1 METVFLSQCMPSPC
15 LPSWHLSQEKR
26 SRSLMVSRMGWG
38 GSRGR
43 LGHWGELGPGSVPLL
58 PVPLLPPTP
67 PRRRPGGG
75 RVSFF
80 SLSPTPRTRSSSSSP
95 FPPAL
100 GSSCPVLQGT
110 EASQPGHS
118 ALPIPATP
126 PTQARPASTPASA
139 SSSWGSHSTPPLAS
153 VTPPPSCRCPQDPPG
168 LRIGPLI
175 PEQDYERLEDCDPE
189 GSQDSPL
196 QGEEQ
201 QPLLHVP
208 EGLRGS
214 WHHIQN
220 LDSFFTKISFVLV
233 FRGSTEGVGPLGG
246 EGLWEGRVLKK
257 SPLHCASGVFN
268 TTATSIATASEV
280 ALPASCWRMS
290 SSWGEKLTLA
300 PSIIFCFLHN
310 ACCSQPSPGLP
321 PAGPGSAVQF
331 IFIVGF
337 TTFLLRCVDYNV
349 LFANQPN
356 NRTRPGPFHSK
367 VSLSDAILSSAQCA
381 ERIHASPLLVFLLV
395 LAAGFWL
402 FQLLRSVCNLFSY
415 WDIQVF
421 YREALHI
428 PQEELSSVPWAEVQ
442 SRLLELQRSGGLC
455 VQPRPL
461 TELDVHH
468 RILRYTN
475 YQVALANKGLLPA
488 RCPLPWGGSAAFLSR
503 GLAFNID
510 LLLFRGPFSLFR
522 GGWELPDAYKRSD
535 QRGALASRL
544 GRTVLLLAAVN
555 LALSPL
561 VLAWQVLHAFY
572 SHVELLRREPG
583 AFGARR
589 WSRLARLQLRHFN
602 ELPHELHARLARAY
616 RPAMAFLRAAE
627 PPAPLRALL
636 ARQLVFFSGALFAA
650 LLVLT
655 IYDEDV
661 LAVEHV
667 LTTMTALG
675 VTATVARSFIP
686 EEQCQGRPPQLQLQA
701 ALAHMHY
708 LPEDPSAGGRASAY
722 GQMAQLLQYRAVSL
736 LEELLS
742 PLLTPLFLLFWFRP
756 RALEIIDFFHHFTV
770 DVAGVGDICSF
781 ALMDVKRHG
790 HPQWLSEGQTEA
802 SLSQRAE
809 DGKTELSLMRFSL
822 AHPQWRPPGHSS
834 KFLGHLR
841 GRVQQ
846 DAAAWSATSTRS
858 PPTPGV
864 LSNCTSPL
872 PEAFLANLLGNP
884 FLPPRDL
891 SPTAPCPAAATA
903 SLLASISRIA
913 QDPSC
918 VSPGGTGSQKVAQ
931 LPELASA
938 EMSLHAIYLHQA
950 PVLPPVPDSSG
961 EPRGS
966 GICSIEGFKRPQTP

>member
-1 METVFLSQCMPSPC
+1 
-15 LPSWHLSQEKR
+15 
-26 SRSLMVSRMGWG
+26 MVSRMGWG

-43 LGHWGELGPGSVPLL
+43 LGRWGDLGPRSVPLL
-58 PVPLLPPTP
+58 PMPLLPPP
-67 PRRRPGGG
+67 PSCRGPQGG
-75 RVSFF
+75 RMPIF
-80 SLSPTPRTRSSSSSP
+80 SLSHAPHTRSSPSSFSP
-95 FPPAL
+95 SAPGPPCA
-100 GSSCPVLQGT
+100 VLQGT
-110 EASQPGHS
+110 GASQPRHS
-118 ALPIPATP
+118 ALPTPATP
-126 PTQARPASTPASA
+126 PAQAQPAMKPTPATP
-139 SSSWGSHSTPPLAS
+139 SWGSHSTPSLAL
-153 VTPPPSCRCPQDPPG
+153 VTAPPSRRCPQDHPG

-189 GSQDSPL
+189 GPQDSPL
-196 QGEEQ
+196 HGEEQ
-201 QPLLHVP
+201 QPLLHVS

-220 LDSFFTKISFVLV
+220 LDSFFTKIYSYHQRNGFLCILLEDV
-233 FRGSTEGVGPLGG
+233 FQLG
-246 EGLWEGRVLKK
+246 
-257 SPLHCASGVFN
+257 
-268 TTATSIATASEV
+268 
-280 ALPASCWRMS
+280 
-290 SSWGEKLTLA
+290 
-300 PSIIFCFLHN
+300 
-310 ACCSQPSPGLP
+310 
-321 PAGPGSAVQF
+321 QF
-331 IFIVGF
+331 IFIVTF
-337 TTFLLRCVDYNV
+337 TTFLLRCVDYNI
-349 LFANQPN
+349 LFANQPSN
-356 NRTRPGPFHSK
+356 HTRAHSK
-367 VSLSDAILSSAQCA
+367 VTLSDAILPSAQCA
-381 ERIHASPLLVFLLV
+381 ERIHSSPLLLFLLV

-428 PQEELSSVPWAEVQ
+428 PPEELSSVPWAEVQ
-442 SRLLELQRSGGLC
+442 SRLLALQRSGGLC

-503 GLAFNID
+503 GLALNVD

-535 QRGALASRL
+535 QRSALAARW

-602 ELPHELHARLARAY
+602 ELPHELRARLARAY
-616 RPAMAFLRAAE
+616 SPAAAFLRAAAA
-627 PPAPLRALL
+627 PAPLRALL
-636 ARQLVFFSGALFAA
+636 ARQLVFFAGALFAA

-655 IYDEDV
+655 VYDEDV

-667 LTTMTALG
+667 LTAMTALG

-686 EEQCQGRPPQLQLQA
+686 EEQCQGRSPQLLLQA

-708 LPEDPSAGGRASAY
+708 LPEEPGAGGRASAY
-722 GQMAQLLQYRAVSL
+722 RQMAQLLQYRAVSL

-742 PLLTPLFLLFWFRP
+742 PLFTPLFLLFWFRP

-846 DAAAWSATSTRS
+846 DAAAWGTSSARS
-858 PPTPGV
+858 PPTPGG
-864 LSNCTSPL
+864 LSSCTSPL
-872 PEAFLANLLGNP
+872 PEAFLANLLVHP
-884 FLPPRDL
+884 LLPPRDL
-891 SPTAPCPAAATA
+891 SPTTPCPAAATA

-918 VSPGGTGSQKVAQ
+918 VSPGGTGGQKVAQ

-938 EMSLHAIYLHQA
+938 EMSLHAIYLHQLHQQLQQELWGEA
-950 PVLPPVPDSSG
+950 EGSSPSRPWSSPSQPASPDEEKPSWSSDG
-961 EPRGS
+961 SSPASSPRQQWGAQRARRLFP
-966 GICSIEGFKRPQTP
+966 EGFHETMDTPKEPGQSPGSE

>member
-1 METVFLSQCMPSPC
+1 MNKNRLGVFSKHVHMPCHPPRSPSPSSVSQTFVEAATAPI
-15 LPSWHLSQEKR
+15 LPAFLEKP
-26 SRSLMVSRMGWG
+26 WPD
-38 GSRGR
+38 
-43 LGHWGELGPGSVPLL
+43 GPPCS
-58 PVPLLPPTP
+58 
-67 PRRRPGGG
+67 
-75 RVSFF
+75 
-80 SLSPTPRTRSSSSSP
+80 
-95 FPPAL
+95 
-100 GSSCPVLQGT
+100 VLQGT
-110 EASQPGHS
+110 GASQPCHS
-118 ALPIPATP
+118 GLPIPATP
-126 PTQARPASTPASA
+126 PTQAQPAMTPASA
-139 SSSWGSHSTPPLAS
+139 SPSWGSHSTPPLAPA
-153 VTPPPSCRCPQDPPG
+153 TPPPSHQCPQDSPG
-168 LRIGPLI
+168 LRVGPLI

-189 GSQDSPL
+189 GSQDSPIH
-196 QGEEQ
+196 GEEQ
-201 QPLLHVP
+201 QPLLYVP

-220 LDSFFTKISFVLV
+220 LDSFFTKIYSYHQRNGFACILLEDV
-233 FRGSTEGVGPLGG
+233 FQLG
-246 EGLWEGRVLKK
+246 
-257 SPLHCASGVFN
+257 
-268 TTATSIATASEV
+268 
-280 ALPASCWRMS
+280 
-290 SSWGEKLTLA
+290 
-300 PSIIFCFLHN
+300 
-310 ACCSQPSPGLP
+310 
-321 PAGPGSAVQF
+321 QF
-331 IFIVGF
+331 IFIVTF

-349 LFANQPN
+349 LFANQQS

-367 VSLSDAILSSAQCA
+367 VTLSDTILPSAQCA
-381 ERIHASPLLVFLLV
+381 ERIRSNPLLVLLLV

-402 FQLLRSVCNLFSY
+402 VQLLRSVCNLFSY

-428 PQEELSSVPWAEVQ
+428 PPEELSSVPWAEVQ
-442 SRLLELQRSGGLC
+442 SRLLALQRSGGLC

-461 TELDVHH
+461 TELDIHH

-503 GLAFNID
+503 GLALNVD

-522 GGWELPDAYKRSD
+522 GGWELPHAYKRSD
-535 QRGALASRL
+535 QRGALAARW
-544 GRTVLLLAAVN
+544 GRTVLLLAALN

-561 VLAWQVLHAFY
+561 VLAWQVLHVFY
-572 SHVELLRREPG
+572 SHAELLRREPG
-583 AFGARR
+583 ALGARG

-602 ELPHELHARLARAY
+602 ELPHELRARLARAY
-616 RPAMAFLRAAE
+616 RPAAAFLRTAA

-636 ARQLVFFSGALFAA
+636 ARQLVFFAGALLAA

-655 IYDEDV
+655 VYDEDV

-667 LTTMTALG
+667 LTAMTALG

-686 EEQCQGRPPQLQLQA
+686 EEQCQGRAPQLLLQT

-708 LPEDPSAGGRASAY
+708 LPEEPGPGGRDRAY
-722 GQMAQLLQYRAVSL
+722 RQMAQLLQYRAVSL

-781 ALMDVKRHG
+781 SLMDVKRHG
-790 HPQWLSEGQTEA
+790 HPQWLSAGQTEA

-822 AHPQWRPPGHSS
+822 AHPLWRPPGHSS
-834 KFLGHLR
+834 KFLGHLW

-846 DAAAWSATSTRS
+846 DAAAWGATSARGPS
-858 PPTPGV
+858 TPGV

-872 PEAFLANLLGNP
+872 PEAFLANLFVHPL
-884 FLPPRDL
+884 LPPRDL

-913 QDPSC
+913 QDPSS
-918 VSPGGTGSQKVAQ
+918 VSPGGTGGQKLAQ

-938 EMSLHAIYLHQA
+938 EMSLHVIYLHQLHQQQQQEPWGEA
-950 PVLPPVPDSSG
+950 AASILSRPCSSPSQPPSPDEEKPSWSSDG
-961 EPRGS
+961 SSPASSPRQQWGTQRARNLFPGGFQVTTDTQKEPDRAS
-966 GICSIEGFKRPQTP
+966 CTD

>member
-1 METVFLSQCMPSPC
+1 
-15 LPSWHLSQEKR
+15 
-26 SRSLMVSRMGWG
+26 MVSRMGWG
-38 GSRGR
+38 GRRRR
-43 LGHWGELGPGSVPLL
+43 LGRWGDLGPGSVPLL
-58 PVPLLPPTP
+58 PMPLPPP
-67 PRRRPGGG
+67 PPPSCRGPGGG
-75 RVSFF
+75 RISIF
-80 SLSPTPRTRSSSSSP
+80 SLSPAPHTRSSPSSFSP
-95 FPPAL
+95 PTAGPPC
-100 GSSCPVLQGT
+100 SVLQGT
-110 EASQPGHS
+110 GASQSCHS

-126 PTQARPASTPASA
+126 PTQAQPAMTPASA
-139 SSSWGSHSTPPLAS
+139 SPSWGSHSTPPLAPA
-153 VTPPPSCRCPQDPPG
+153 TPTPSQQCPQDSPG
-168 LRIGPLI
+168 LRVGPLI

-189 GSQDSPL
+189 GSQDSPIH
-196 QGEEQ
+196 GEEQ

-220 LDSFFTKISFVLV
+220 LDSFFTKIYSYHQRNGFACILLEDV
-233 FRGSTEGVGPLGG
+233 FQLG
-246 EGLWEGRVLKK
+246 
-257 SPLHCASGVFN
+257 
-268 TTATSIATASEV
+268 I
-280 ALPASCWRMS
+280 
-290 SSWGEKLTLA
+290 
-300 PSIIFCFLHN
+300 
-310 ACCSQPSPGLP
+310 CS
-321 PAGPGSAVQF
+321 
-331 IFIVGF
+331 
-337 TTFLLRCVDYNV
+337 
-349 LFANQPN
+349 
-356 NRTRPGPFHSK
+356 
-367 VSLSDAILSSAQCA
+367 
-381 ERIHASPLLVFLLV
+381 SPLLVLLLV

-402 FQLLRSVCNLFSY
+402 VQLLRSVCNLFSY

-428 PQEELSSVPWAEVQ
+428 PPEELSSVPWAEVQ
-442 SRLLELQRSGGLC
+442 SRLLALQRSGGLC

-461 TELDVHH
+461 TELDIHH

-503 GLAFNID
+503 GLALNVD

-522 GGWELPDAYKRSD
+522 GGWELPHAYKRSD
-535 QRGALASRL
+535 QRGALAARW
-544 GRTVLLLAAVN
+544 GRTVLLLAALN

-561 VLAWQVLHAFY
+561 VLAWQVLHVFY

-583 AFGARR
+583 ALGARG

-602 ELPHELHARLARAY
+602 ELPHELRARLARAY
-616 RPAMAFLRAAE
+616 RPAAAFLRTAA
-627 PPAPLRALL
+627 PPAPLRTLL
-636 ARQLVFFSGALFAA
+636 ARQLVFFAGALFAA

-655 IYDEDV
+655 VYDEDV

-667 LTTMTALG
+667 LTAMTALG

-686 EEQCQGRPPQLQLQA
+686 EEQCQGRAPQLLLQT

-708 LPEDPSAGGRASAY
+708 LPEEPGPGGRDRAY
-722 GQMAQLLQYRAVSL
+722 RQMAQLLQYRAVSL

-790 HPQWLSEGQTEA
+790 HPQWLSAGQTEA

-822 AHPQWRPPGHSS
+822 AHPLWRPPGHSS
-834 KFLGHLR
+834 KFLGHLW

-846 DAAAWSATSTRS
+846 DAAAWGATSARS
-858 PPTPGV
+858 PSTPGV

-872 PEAFLANLLGNP
+872 PEAFLANLFVHPL
-884 FLPPRDL
+884 LPPRD
-891 SPTAPCPAAATA
+891 TAPCPAAATA

-913 QDPSC
+913 QDPSS
-918 VSPGGTGSQKVAQ
+918 VSPGGTGGQKLAQ

-938 EMSLHAIYLHQA
+938 EMSLHVIYLHQLHQQQQQQEPWGEA
-950 PVLPPVPDSSG
+950 AASILSRPCSSPSQPPSPDEEKPSWSSDG
-961 EPRGS
+961 SSPASSPRQQWGTQKARNLFPGGFQVTTDTQKEPDQAS
-966 GICSIEGFKRPQTP
+966 CTD